1 MNGQNPNGWRD
12 RVEWRLRAVWR
23 RLRRVEL
30 PETQRLVDWLEHT
43 PNLVHLS
50 IVTLVPLII
59 GVVTYI
65 SNLTAVSFLL
75 FPPLAAGTYTLFA
88 DPHGRYSKPKVFVG
102 GMTAGALAGWFA
114 LEVSRI
120 VLSSGG
126 GASVSAMGAAGAI
139 FLTGA
144 LTWVLDLEEP
154 TAFSTALLVL
164 VTGRQQLLYVAGI
177 AITSTAVALAF
188 WVWKTEIYEE
198 RANYLYGTTQ
208 ADDRVLVPMREV
220 GRDASTALGA
230 RLAAAHEAGKVVLV
244 DVVPDETVAAAEA
257 QLIDAGKTDDLSEAR
272 AVAEAQTA
280 ADTALE
286 LSARADRV
294 REQFDIPC
302 DIVVVAGDP
311 EAASVLTDTA
321 REANCDLIVT
331 ALTAENGG
339 PPDSLVRDLFS
350 ANIDVVA
357 LRSEAGATAWTNPLV
372 TIAQDSRV
380 AHAMLDYAQRL
391 AGAAGSVALST
402 CISDESRRR
411 PAESML
417 ADLAETTT
425 RSCETRVSR
434 SDVGKF
440 LRRADDEHDLIFIG
454 ASTDRSAASR
464 FLAPP
469 TYERLEGIETDIGV
483 VHRA

>member
-1 MNGQNPNGWRD
+1 MNGQNPDGWRE
-12 RVEWRLRAVWR
+12 RLEWRLRAASQRVR
-23 RLRRVEL
+23 RIERPDL
-30 PETQRLVDWLEHT
+30 PSLVAWLEHT

-50 IVTLVPLII
+50 IITLVPLII
-59 GVVTYI
+59 GAVTYI

-88 DPHGRYSKPKVFVG
+88 DPHGRYSEPKVFVG

-114 LEVSRI
+114 LEVSRV

-126 GASVSAMGAAGAI
+126 GAGVSAMGAAGAI
-139 FLTGA
+139 FLTGI

-164 VTGRQQLLYVAGI
+164 VTGRQQLFYVVGI

-188 WVWKTEIYEE
+188 WAWKTEIYEE

-208 ADDRVLVPMREV
+208 ADDRVLVPMRDV

-230 RLAAAHEAGKVVLV
+230 RLAAAHDAGKVVLI
-244 DVVPDETVAAAEA
+244 DVVPDETVAQAEA
-257 QLIDAGKTDDLSEAR
+257 ELIESGKTEDPSEAR

-280 ADTALE
+280 ADTATE

-294 REQFDIPC
+294 RDQFDIPC

-321 REANCDLIVT
+321 RDTNCDLIVT
-331 ALTAENGG
+331 ALTAENGD
-339 PPDSLVRDLFS
+339 PPDSLVRDLFT

-372 TIAQDSRV
+372 TVGRDSPV

-391 AGAAGSVALST
+391 AGAAGSISLST
-402 CISDESRRR
+402 CIGDESHRRA
-411 PAESML
+411 AESML

-434 SDVGKF
+434 SEVSDF
-440 LRRADDEHDLIFIG
+440 LCRADDEHDLIFIG

-469 TYERLEGIETDIGV
+469 TYERLEGIETDVGI

>member
-1 MNGQNPNGWRD
+1 MNGRNPSGWRD
-12 RVEWRLRAVWR
+12 RLEWRLRTVWR
-23 RLRRVEL
+23 RLRRV
-30 PETQRLVDWLEHT
+30 QRPGIQSIVDWLEHT
-43 PNLVHLS
+43 PNLIHLS
-50 IVTLVPLII
+50 IVTFVPLII
-59 GVVTYI
+59 GMVTYI

-88 DPHGRYSKPKVFVG
+88 DPHGRYSTPKVFVG

-114 LEVSRI
+114 LEVSRAL
-120 VLSSGG
+120 LSTGG
-126 GASVSAMGAAGAI
+126 GAEVSAMSAAGAI
-139 FLTGA
+139 FVTGL

-164 VTGRQQLLYVAGI
+164 VTGRQELLYVVGI
-177 AITSTAVALAF
+177 ALTSTAVALAF
-188 WVWKTEIYEE
+188 WAWKTEVYEE

-244 DVVPDETVAAAEA
+244 DVVPDETVARAEA
-257 QLIDAGKTDDLSEAR
+257 ELIESGKTEDPSEAR

-280 ADTALE
+280 ADRGVE

-294 REQFDIPC
+294 RDQFDIPC

-311 EAASVLTDTA
+311 EAASVLTNTA
-321 REANCDLIVT
+321 RETNCDLIVT
-331 ALTAENGG
+331 ALRAENGRE
-339 PPDSLVRDLFS
+339 PDSVVRDLFT

-357 LRSEAGATAWTNPLV
+357 LRSESGATDWTNPLV
-372 TIAQDSRV
+372 TVGRDNRV
-380 AHAMLDYAQRL
+380 AHAMLDYAQRV
-391 AGAAGSVALST
+391 AGAVGTVGLAT

-411 PAESML
+411 AAESML
-417 ADLAETTT
+417 ADLAETTI

-434 SDVGKF
+434 SEVNEF
-440 LRRADDEHDLIFIG
+440 LRRADDAYDLIFIG

-469 TYERLEGIETDIGV
+469 TYERLEEIETDIGV

>member
-1 MNGQNPNGWRD
+1 
-12 RVEWRLRAVWR
+12 VWR
-23 RLRRVEL
+23 RIRRVER
-30 PETQRLVDWLEHT
+30 PELDSIVDWLEHT

-50 IVTLVPLII
+50 IVTFVPVII
-59 GVVTYI
+59 GLVTYI

-88 DPHGRYSKPKVFVG
+88 DPHGRYSTPKVFVG
-102 GMTAGALAGWFA
+102 GMTAGALAGWVA
-114 LEVSRI
+114 LEVSR
-120 VLSSGG
+120 VLLSRGG
-126 GASVSAMGAAGAI
+126 GAEVSAMGAAGAI
-139 FLTGA
+139 FLTGI
-144 LTWVLDLEEP
+144 LTWLLDLEEP

-164 VTGRQQLLYVAGI
+164 VTGREELLYVVGI

-188 WVWKTEIYEE
+188 WAWKTEVYDE
-198 RANYLYGTTQ
+198 RANYLYGTTR

-230 RLAAAHEAGKVVLV
+230 RLAAAHDAGKVVLV
-244 DVVPDETVAAAEA
+244 DVVPDETVAQAEA
-257 QLIDAGKTDDLSEAR
+257 ELIETGKTDDASEAR

-280 ADTALE
+280 VDRAVE

-294 REQFDIPC
+294 RDRFDIPC
-302 DIVVVAGDP
+302 DVVVVAGDP
-311 EAASVLTDTA
+311 ESASVLTDTA
-321 REANCDLIVT
+321 RDANCDLVVT
-331 ALTAENGG
+331 ALTTENGG
-339 PPDSLVRDLFS
+339 PPDTLVRDLFT
-350 ANIDVVA
+350 ADIDVVA
-357 LRSEAGATAWTNPLV
+357 LRSEAGATDWTHPLV
-372 TIAQDSRV
+372 TVGRDNRV

-391 AGAAGSVALST
+391 VGASGTVGLST
-402 CISDESRRR
+402 CISDETRRR
-411 PAESML
+411 AAESML

-434 SDVGKF
+434 SAVNEF
-440 LRRADDEHDLIFIG
+440 LRRADDEHDLILVG